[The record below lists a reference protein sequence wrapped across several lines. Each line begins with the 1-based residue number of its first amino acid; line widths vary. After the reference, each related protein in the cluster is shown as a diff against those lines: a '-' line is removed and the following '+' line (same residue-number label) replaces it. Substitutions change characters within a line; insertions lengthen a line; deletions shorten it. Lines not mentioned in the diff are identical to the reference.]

1 MKQNLKEIVQ
11 EYNEW
16 HFSKKT
22 DFYLLILFIDF
33 FLKKKR
39 RIKNVKEIKGNVLKQ
54 NCGTFR

>member
-33 FLKKKR
+33 LKKR

>member
-33 FLKKKR
+33 FKKR
-39 RIKNVKEIKGNVLKQ
+39 RIKNVKEIKGNVLK
-54 NCGTFR
+54 

>member
-33 FLKKKR
+33 FKKR

>member
-39 RIKNVKEIKGNVLKQ
+39 RIKNVKEIKGNVLK
-54 NCGTFR
+54 